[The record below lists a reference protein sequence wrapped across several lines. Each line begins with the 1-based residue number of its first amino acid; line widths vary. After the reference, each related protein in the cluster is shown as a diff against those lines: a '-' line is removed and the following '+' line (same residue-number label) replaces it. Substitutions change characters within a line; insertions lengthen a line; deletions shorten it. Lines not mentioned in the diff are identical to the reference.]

1 MNENQQSDDAF
12 LNCIDLLQASDNDS
26 QKFAALLLVTK
37 LIQSENLNLE
47 SKRRLF
53 SAIGV
58 NFIIRLLK
66 SAQVPSGCDP
76 NIFKTLAVTVL
87 SAFCD
92 DEAIFHVNIFFGST
106 SQGFQSQ
113 AECYQCLH
121 AASSYQV
128 GRQYLLKLN
137 AIETLSRIVT
147 KCETISESES
157 PLQILLNLLHD
168 CNLSLPEQKASV
180 TSLLEFSSHQFATN
194 HENEKFVICRKISA
208 ILLATKGCQD
218 ILGQSSIKCIRQGL
232 WDILR
237 SRVGAKHR
245 EPTFELCA
253 EMIRKMQFIW
263 IKSDDLQYT
272 EEDIKMLLI
281 LVNLS
286 CVEVQVQLK
295 TNAPG
300 QLFLDTCILSSCFFI
315 IESFISCISSPTDI
329 AKQVTNDHIMYLRPM
344 LNETFISVTEY
355 VQMITMEKNFFNKP
369 EPLLIACL
377 RLLAAYLAEDS
388 SLSNRIYEVLPH
400 ILKISYVEF
409 DQATAEG
416 SLLDDSRGA
425 LLIRFYLPGLCH
437 LTAEEDA
444 CKIMADNGGISFL
457 TKYFLRM
464 YSDFSKKRLQR
475 NDKSCDIE
483 FFETTLKLLCGIF
496 LNISLVY
503 PIAIR
508 SCPECSGMLT
518 TMLVNSD
525 VDVDAV
531 STTVAINIT
540 ALSFALIECKANAK
554 GGIDMMPNDTFKA
567 SLANKL
573 NFIGLATPNVV
584 LNSND
589 RPSNWEEHVEL
600 WTVVNRALL
609 GVLRL
614 NVDYYMEIVNKST
627 FLQSVYDWT
636 QVLSVSNHIYEQN
649 NYMIDLLQ
657 TVEELFICCIQCRH
671 GLRTIQKMIEP
682 KSWATMIR
690 NLNMA
695 RLKDYVDITHVNVD

>member
-92 DEAIFHVNIFFGST
+92 DEAIVTDSSMEECLHHVLHIVEST

-300 QLFLDTCILSSCFFI
+300 Q
-315 IESFISCISSPTDI
+315 
-329 AKQVTNDHIMYLRPM
+329 
-344 LNETFISVTEY
+344 
-355 VQMITMEKNFFNKP
+355 KP

-503 PIAIR
+503 PTAIR

-636 QVLSVSNHIYEQN
+636 QVLSGPYILTRVFLFLVSNHIYEQN